1 MSANPSII
9 LFEDDQNELPGI
21 LAALKKAFKDKADVI
36 VFKAGTQN
44 RANKTFE
51 TLLIGDLKPN
61 LKSARFILCD
71 QDLSRMEGYGGLSAE
86 TVTSVARIEG
96 LSIGLYGR
104 GNSDIMA
111 DRVKQKRQ
119 FLERRF
125 FLEFGSSSN
134 LDAFCK
140 EAVGIFDG
148 CNQVH
153 DFVESTIFRNFRK
166 NAKAKSGTPSSWMCE
181 LLERPEIQTRLS
193 LYGAGD
199 QQYLE
204 GLATVDALKEPERAS
219 RIISSELSYWL
230 WESILRFPG
239 ILLNQVA
246 VASFLN
252 IDEQSFAKK
261 EIQSLFKKALYKGP
275 FSSVSSRWWQDDLQ
289 ALLNH
294 NGVKSGLEFAK
305 SKGFSHVSRCKCSV
319 DPKEDAG
326 YYCMLSEKPVSF
338 KNSMGKIPYFPPGAD
353 LARIANPEFAK
364 VAPWAGL
371 ES

>member
-1 MSANPSII
+1 MSAKPSII
-9 LFEDDQNELPGI
+9 LFEDDLNERPTIVEGLQ
-21 LAALKKAFKDKADVI
+21 KAFKDHANVLIFAAKSED
-36 VFKAGTQN
+36 
-44 RANKTFE
+44 RLNKTFE

-61 LKSARFILCD
+61 LDAIRLILCD

-104 GNSDIMA
+104 GNSDVMA

-125 FLEFGSSSN
+125 FLEFGSKSN
-134 LDAFCK
+134 LDTFCK
-140 EAVGIFDG
+140 EARGIFEG
-148 CNQVH
+148 CSQVR
-153 DFVESTIFRNFRK
+153 DFVENTIFRRFKKGTRP
-166 NAKAKSGTPSSWMCE
+166 KSGTPSSWMCE
-181 LLERPEIQTRLS
+181 LLGRPEIQTRLS

-204 GLATVDALKEPERAS
+204 GLATVNALTEPKIS
-219 RIISSELSYWL
+219 CRIISSELSYWL

-239 ILLNQVA
+239 LLLNQIA
-246 VASFLN
+246 AASFLN
-252 IDEQSFAKK
+252 IDENDFAKK
-261 EIQSLFKKALYKGP
+261 EVQSLFKKALFKGP
-275 FSSVSSRWWQDDLQ
+275 FSNVASRWWQDDLQ
-289 ALLNH
+289 NILKQSKA
-294 NGVKSGLEFAK
+294 KSGLEFAK
-305 SKGFSHVSRCKCSV
+305 GKGLSTISRCKCSV
-319 DPKEDAG
+319 EPKEDAG
-326 YYCMLSEKPVSF
+326 YYCMLSEKPVSL

>member
-1 MSANPSII
+1 MSTKPSVI
-9 LFEDDQNELPGI
+9 LFEDDQNELAGI
-21 LAALKKAFKDKADVI
+21 VAALKKAFKESANVI
-36 VFKAGTQN
+36 VFKAGTEN
-44 RANKTFE
+44 RVNKTFE
-51 TLLIGDLKPN
+51 ALLIGDLKPN
-61 LKSARFILCD
+61 LKAARFILCD

-153 DFVESTIFRNFRK
+153 DFVASMIFRNFRK

-246 VASFLN
+246 AASFLN
-252 IDEQSFAKK
+252 IDEKSFAKK
-261 EIQSLFKKALYKGP
+261 EIQGLFKKALYKGP

-289 ALLNH
+289 AILNS
-294 NGVKSGLEFAK
+294 NSVKSGLELAK
-305 SKGFSHVSRCKCSV
+305 ARGFPHVSRCKCSV

-326 YYCMLSEKPVSF
+326 YYCMLSEKPVSL

-353 LARIANPEFAK
+353 LARIANPEFAR